1 MPAIEAF
8 RGLRYNLGQVG
19 SLSDV
24 VAPPYDVIDGALQN
38 ELYQRHPANVVRL
51 ILNRQEP
58 GDRDPMERYQRAAR
72 FYRNWRSEGVLELEP
87 VPCVYV
93 YHQRFDHQGVTRT
106 RRGFVA
112 RVRLEPF
119 GQGTIF
125 PHEQT
130 HEAAKQDRLHLM
142 RATRA
147 NLSQVFGLYPDLDN
161 TAQELLETAIIG
173 QTPLEATDHLG
184 VVHRLWPLGDLGVI
198 SQLASLMSAK
208 PVFIAD
214 GHHRYE
220 TACKFR
226 DELNTAGD
234 LPADHAANYVLMMC
248 VAMSDPGMVVLPTHR
263 LFRGLAPITSAELIA
278 RLGKLFSIRVAG
290 HGKELATDL
299 WDQIESDRQQGTIG
313 LYAGRDEKW
322 LVARISRSGRARMRQ
337 LAPEHG
343 SDWQGLGVSILHRL
357 LLPTL
362 AGDCHLPEPMYVHT
376 VQEVIHHLG
385 TGDVSGRDSTG
396 QLGTG
401 GPFPLAALVMPATLE
416 YIQSISQNGE
426 RMPAK
431 STYFYP
437 KLLSGLVISPLE

>member
-1 MPAIEAF
+1 MPEIEAF

-38 ELYQRHPANVVRL
+38 ALYQQHPANVVRL

-58 GDRDPMERYQRAAR
+58 GDRDPKERYKRAAR
-72 FYRNWRSEGVLELEP
+72 FYRNWRHEGVLESEP

-130 HEAAKQDRLHLM
+130 HEAAKLDRLHLM

-147 NLSQVFGLYPDLDN
+147 NLSQNFGLYPDPHN

-184 VVHRLWPLGDLGVI
+184 VVHRLWPLSDLGII
-198 SQLASLMSAK
+198 SQLASVMSAK

-220 TACKFR
+220 TACKYR
-226 DELNTAGD
+226 DELNAAGA
-234 LPADHAANYVLMMC
+234 LAADHAANYVLMMC

-263 LFRGLAPITSAELIA
+263 LCRGLVPITSAELIQ
-278 RLGKLFSIRVAG
+278 RLGDRFSIHVAG
-290 HGKELATDL
+290 QGKELAAAL
-299 WDQIESDRQQGTIG
+299 WDQIESEGQQGTIG
-313 LYAGRDEKW
+313 LYAASDETW
-322 LVARISRSGRARMRQ
+322 LVARVTQTGRARVKE
-337 LAPEHG
+337 LAPEHT
-343 SDWQGLGVSILHRL
+343 SEWQGLGVSILHRL
-357 LLPTL
+357 VLPTL
-362 AGDCHLPEPMYVHT
+362 AGESHLPEPMYVHT
-376 VQEVIHHLG
+376 VQEVIDNLG
-385 TGDVSGRDSTG
+385 KGDVSGRDSTG
-396 QLGTG
+396 QRGTG
-401 GPFPLAALVMPATLE
+401 RPFPLAALVMPATLE
-416 YIQSISQNGE
+416 HIQSISQHGE